1 MYKNKM
7 SAYTRNNRELNQ
19 IRNLEIAPNFQPNNP
34 SSCLVK
40 LGNTHVCCSAI
51 LEDRVPGFLRNSGK
65 GWLTA
70 EYGMLP
76 SSTNE
81 RMDREAAKGKQSGR
95 TQEIQRLIG
104 RSLRCAVNLDILGEK
119 TIKVDC
125 DVISAD
131 GGTRTAS
138 IIGGYVSLVRA
149 VNQYKKSFNLS
160 KSILTNQV
168 AAISVGVVKGTPC
181 IDLDYIED
189 SSAEVDCNVVMA
201 NDGQFI
207 EFQSTGEE
215 AKFSKKTILD
225 FIDLVEYSM
234 PNIFQIQNAA
244 IEK

>member
-1 MYKNKM
+1 M
-7 SAYTRNNRELNQ
+7 SGYSRNDRDLSK
-19 IRNLEIAPNFQPNNP
+19 IRDLEIISGFQPNNQ

-51 LEDRVPGFLRNSGK
+51 IEDRVPGFLRNTGK

-76 SSTNE
+76 SSTSE

-138 IIGGYVSLVRA
+138 IIGGYVSLVRSI
-149 VNQYKKSFNLS
+149 NEFKNKFKKRKNWNCYK
-160 KSILTNQV
+160 
-168 AAISVGVVKGTPC
+168 
-181 IDLDYIED
+181 
-189 SSAEVDCNVVMA
+189 
-201 NDGQFI
+201 
-207 EFQSTGEE
+207 
-215 AKFSKKTILD
+215 
-225 FIDLVEYSM
+225 
-234 PNIFQIQNAA
+234 
-244 IEK
+244 

>member
-1 MYKNKM
+1 MSTYK
-7 SAYTRNNRELNQ
+7 RNGRELNK
-19 IRNLEIAPNFQPNNP
+19 IRSLEITTNFQPSNQ

-76 SSTNE
+76 SSTTE
-81 RMDREAAKGKQSGR
+81 RMDREAAKGRQSGR

-104 RSLRCAVNLDILGEK
+104 RSLRCAINLNILGEK
-119 TIKVDC
+119 TIKIDC

-149 VNQYKKSFNLS
+149 VNHYKTQFNIT
-160 KSILTNQV
+160 KGIITNQV
-168 AAISVGVVKGTPC
+168 AAISVGVVKGTAC

-215 AKFSKKTILD
+215 AKFSKKTIID
-225 FIDLVEYSM
+225 FIELVEGSM
-234 PNIFQIQNAA
+234 PEIFAIQNQA

>member
-1 MYKNKM
+1 M
-7 SAYTRNNRELNQ
+7 SGYSRKSRNLNQ
-19 IRNLEIAPNFQPNNP
+19 IRSLEINPNYQPNNQ

-40 LGNTHVCCSAI
+40 LGDTHVCCSAI
-51 LEDRVPGFLRNSGK
+51 IEDRVPGFLRNSGK

-81 RMDREAAKGKQSGR
+81 RMDREAAKGRQSGR

-119 TIKVDC
+119 TIKIDC

-138 IIGGYVSLVRA
+138 IIGGYVSLVRSI
-149 VNQYKKSFNLS
+149 NNYKSKFNLS
-160 KSILTNQV
+160 KQIIVNQI

-189 SSAEVDCNVVMA
+189 SSAEVDCNVVKA
-201 NDGQFI
+201 GDGNFI

-225 FIDLVEYSM
+225 FIDLVDVVM
-234 PNIFQIQNAA
+234 PNIFKIQNSA

>member
-1 MYKNKM
+1 MSTYK
-7 SAYTRNNRELNQ
+7 RNGRELNK
-19 IRNLEIAPNFQPNNP
+19 IRPLEIIPNFQPSNQ

-76 SSTNE
+76 SSTSE

-104 RSLRCAVNLDILGEK
+104 RSLRCAVNLNILGEK
-119 TIKVDC
+119 TIKIDC

-138 IIGGYVSLVRA
+138 IIGGYVSLVRSISH
-149 VNQYKKSFNLS
+149 YKSNFNIT
-160 KSILTNQV
+160 KGIITNQI

-181 IDLDYIED
+181 IDLDYVED
-189 SSAEVDCNVVMA
+189 SSAEVDCNIVMA

-215 AKFSKKTILD
+215 SKFNKKTILD
-225 FIDLVEYSM
+225 FIELVESSM
-234 PNIFQIQNAA
+234 PDIFAIQNQA

>member
-1 MYKNKM
+1 M
-7 SAYTRNNRELNQ
+7 SAYSRNNRELNK
-19 IRNLEIAPNFQPNNP
+19 IRSLEIIPNFQPNNP
-34 SSCLVK
+34 SSCLVR

-104 RSLRCAVNLDILGEK
+104 RSLRCAVNLDVLGEK

-138 IIGGYVSLVRA
+138 IIGGYVSLVRTI
-149 VNQYKKSFNLS
+149 NQYKKNFNLS
-160 KSILTNQV
+160 KSILTNQI

-189 SSAEVDCNVVMA
+189 SGAEVDCNVVMA

-225 FIDLVEYSM
+225 FIDLVEQSM

>member
-1 MYKNKM
+1 M
-7 SAYTRNNRELNQ
+7 STFKRNDRELNK
-19 IRNLEIAPNFQPNNP
+19 IRSLEITPNFQPNNQ

-76 SSTNE
+76 SSTSE

-119 TIKVDC
+119 TIKIDC

-149 VNQYKKSFNLS
+149 INSYKSNFNIT
-160 KSILTNQV
+160 KSIITNQV
-168 AAISVGVVKGTPC
+168 AAISVGVVKGTAC
-181 IDLDYIED
+181 IDLDYVED

-201 NDGQFI
+201 SDGQFI

-225 FIDLVEYSM
+225 FIELVEKSM
-234 PNIFQIQNAA
+234 PNIFAIQNQA

>member
-1 MYKNKM
+1 MSTYK
-7 SAYTRNNRELNQ
+7 RNDRELNK
-19 IRNLEIAPNFQPNNP
+19 IRSLEITPNFQPNNQ

-76 SSTNE
+76 SSTSE
-81 RMDREAAKGKQSGR
+81 RMDREAAKGRQSGR

-119 TIKVDC
+119 TIKIDC

-149 VNQYKKSFNLS
+149 VNNYKSNFNIT
-160 KSILTNQV
+160 KGIITNQV

-215 AKFSKKTILD
+215 AKFRKKTILD
-225 FIDLVEYSM
+225 FIELVEGSM
-234 PNIFQIQNAA
+234 PDIFAIQNQA

>member
-1 MYKNKM
+1 MSTYK
-7 SAYTRNNRELNQ
+7 RNGRELNK
-19 IRNLEIAPNFQPNNP
+19 IRSLDITPNFQPNNQ

-76 SSTNE
+76 SSTSE
-81 RMDREAAKGKQSGR
+81 RMDREAAKGRQSGR

-119 TIKVDC
+119 TIKIDC

-149 VNQYKKSFNLS
+149 VNHYKSNFNIT
-160 KSILTNQV
+160 KGIITNQI

-225 FIDLVEYSM
+225 FIKLVESSM
-234 PNIFQIQNAA
+234 RDIFAIQNQA

>member
-1 MYKNKM
+1 M
-7 SAYTRNNRELNQ
+7 STYTRNDRELNK
-19 IRNLEIAPNFQPNNP
+19 IRSLEITPNFQPNNQ
-34 SSCLVK
+34 SSCLVQ

-76 SSTNE
+76 SSTSE
-81 RMDREAAKGKQSGR
+81 RMDREAAKGRQSGR

-119 TIKVDC
+119 TIKIDC

-149 VNQYKKSFNLS
+149 VNHYKTQFNIT
-160 KSILTNQV
+160 KGIITNQV

-181 IDLDYIED
+181 IDLEPIGWP
-189 SSAEVDCNVVMA
+189 VDR
-201 NDGQFI
+201 
-207 EFQSTGEE
+207 
-215 AKFSKKTILD
+215 
-225 FIDLVEYSM
+225 
-234 PNIFQIQNAA
+234 
-244 IEK
+244 

>member
-1 MYKNKM
+1 MSTYK
-7 SAYTRNNRELNQ
+7 RNDRELNK
-19 IRNLEIAPNFQPNNP
+19 IRSLEITPYFQPNNQ

-76 SSTNE
+76 SSTSE
-81 RMDREAAKGKQSGR
+81 RMDREAAKGRQSGR

-119 TIKVDC
+119 TIKIDC

-149 VNQYKKSFNLS
+149 VNDYKAKFNIT
-160 KSILTNQV
+160 KGIITNQV

-181 IDLDYIED
+181 IDLDYLED

-225 FIDLVEYSM
+225 FIELVESSM
-234 PNIFQIQNAA
+234 PDIFAIQNQA

>member
-1 MYKNKM
+1 MSTYK
-7 SAYTRNNRELNQ
+7 RNHRELNK
-19 IRNLEIAPNFQPNNP
+19 IRPLEITPNFQPNNQ

-76 SSTNE
+76 SSTSE

-119 TIKVDC
+119 TIKIDC

-138 IIGGYVSLVRA
+138 IIGGYVSLVRSI
-149 VNQYKKSFNLS
+149 NRYRSNYNIT
-160 KSILTNQV
+160 KSIITNQI

-181 IDLDYIED
+181 IDLDYVED

-225 FIDLVEYSM
+225 FIELVEGSM
-234 PNIFQIQNAA
+234 PDIFAIQNQA
-244 IEK
+244 IE

>member
-19 IRNLEIAPNFQPNNP
+19 IRNLEITPYFQPNNP

-104 RSLRCAVNLDILGEK
+104 RSLRCAVNLDVLGEK

-160 KSILTNQV
+160 KSILTSQI

-225 FIDLVEYSM
+225 FIDLVEHSM

-244 IEK
+244 VEK

>member
-1 MYKNKM
+1 MSTYK
-7 SAYTRNNRELNQ
+7 RNGRELNK
-19 IRNLEIAPNFQPNNP
+19 IRPLEIIPNFQPSNQ

-76 SSTNE
+76 SSTSE

-104 RSLRCAVNLDILGEK
+104 RSLRCAVNLNILGEK
-119 TIKVDC
+119 TIKIDC

-138 IIGGYVSLVRA
+138 IIGGYVSLVRS
-149 VNQYKKSFNLS
+149 VNHYKSNFNIT
-160 KSILTNQV
+160 KGIITNQI

-181 IDLDYIED
+181 IDLDYVED
-189 SSAEVDCNVVMA
+189 SSAEVDCNIVMA

-215 AKFSKKTILD
+215 SKFNKKTILD
-225 FIDLVEYSM
+225 FIELVESSM
-234 PNIFQIQNAA
+234 PDIFAIQNKA
-244 IEK
+244 IEN

>member
-1 MYKNKM
+1 MSTYK
-7 SAYTRNNRELNQ
+7 RNDRELNK
-19 IRNLEIAPNFQPNNP
+19 IRPLEITPNFQPNNQ

-51 LEDRVPGFLRNSGK
+51 LEDRVPSFLRNSGK

-76 SSTNE
+76 SSTSE
-81 RMDREAAKGKQSGR
+81 RMDREAAKGRQSGR

-119 TIKVDC
+119 TIKIDC

-138 IIGGYVSLVRA
+138 IIGGYVSLARA
-149 VNQYKKSFNLS
+149 INKYKSNFNIT
-160 KSILTNQV
+160 KGIITNQI

-181 IDLDYIED
+181 IDLNYIED

-225 FIDLVEYSM
+225 FIELVEGSM
-234 PNIFQIQNAA
+234 SNIFAIQNQA

>member
-1 MYKNKM
+1 MSTYKRNGRDLNK
-7 SAYTRNNRELNQ
+7 
-19 IRNLEIAPNFQPNNP
+19 IRSLEITPNFQPNNQ
-34 SSCLVK
+34 SSGLVK

-76 SSTNE
+76 SSTSE
-81 RMDREAAKGKQSGR
+81 RMDREAAKGRQSGR

-119 TIKVDC
+119 TIKIDC

-149 VNQYKKSFNLS
+149 VNHYKSNFNIT
-160 KSILTNQV
+160 KGIITNQI
-168 AAISVGVVKGTPC
+168 AAISVGVVKGTSC

-207 EFQSTGEE
+207 ELQSTGEE

-225 FIDLVEYSM
+225 FIELVEGSM
-234 PNIFQIQNAA
+234 PDIFAIQNQA

>member
-1 MYKNKM
+1 MSTYKRNDRGLNK
-7 SAYTRNNRELNQ
+7 
-19 IRNLEIAPNFQPNNP
+19 IRPLEITPNFQPNNR

-51 LEDRVPGFLRNSGK
+51 LEDRVPSFLRNSGK

-76 SSTNE
+76 SSTSE
-81 RMDREAAKGKQSGR
+81 RMDREAAKGRQSGR

-119 TIKVDC
+119 TIKIDC

-138 IIGGYVSLVRA
+138 IIGGYVSLARA
-149 VNQYKKSFNLS
+149 INYYKSNFNIT
-160 KSILTNQV
+160 KGIITNQI
-168 AAISVGVVKGTPC
+168 AAISVGVVKGTSC

-225 FIDLVEYSM
+225 FIELVENSM
-234 PNIFQIQNAA
+234 PDIFAIQNQA
-244 IEK
+244 IGK

>member
-1 MYKNKM
+1 MSTYKRNDRGLNK
-7 SAYTRNNRELNQ
+7 
-19 IRNLEIAPNFQPNNP
+19 IRPLEITPNFQPNNQ

-51 LEDRVPGFLRNSGK
+51 LEDRVPSFLRNSGK

-76 SSTNE
+76 SSTSE
-81 RMDREAAKGKQSGR
+81 RMDREAAKGRQSGR

-119 TIKVDC
+119 TIKIDC

-138 IIGGYVSLVRA
+138 IIGGYVSLARA
-149 VNQYKKSFNLS
+149 INYYKSNFNIT
-160 KSILTNQV
+160 KGIITNQI
-168 AAISVGVVKGTPC
+168 AAISVGVVKGTSC

-225 FIDLVEYSM
+225 FIELVENSM
-234 PNIFQIQNAA
+234 PDIFAIQNQA

>member
-1 MYKNKM
+1 MSTYK
-7 SAYTRNNRELNQ
+7 RNDRELNK
-19 IRNLEIAPNFQPNNP
+19 IRSLEITPNFQPNNQ

-40 LGNTHVCCSAI
+40 LGNTHVCCSSI

-76 SSTNE
+76 SSTSE
-81 RMDREAAKGKQSGR
+81 RMDREAAKGRQSGR

-119 TIKVDC
+119 TIKIDC

-149 VNQYKKSFNLS
+149 VNHYKSNFNIT
-160 KSILTNQV
+160 KGIITNQV
-168 AAISVGVVKGTPC
+168 AAISVGVVKGPTFT
-181 IDLDYIED
+181 E
-189 SSAEVDCNVVMA
+189 
-201 NDGQFI
+201 
-207 EFQSTGEE
+207 
-215 AKFSKKTILD
+215 TIL
-225 FIDLVEYSM
+225 
-234 PNIFQIQNAA
+234 
-244 IEK
+244 

>member
-1 MYKNKM
+1 MSTYK
-7 SAYTRNNRELNQ
+7 RNGRELNK
-19 IRNLEIAPNFQPNNP
+19 IRSLEITTNFQPSNQ

-76 SSTNE
+76 SSTSE
-81 RMDREAAKGKQSGR
+81 RMDREAAKGRQSGR

-104 RSLRCAVNLDILGEK
+104 RSLRCAINLDILGEK
-119 TIKVDC
+119 TIKIDC

-149 VNQYKKSFNLS
+149 VNHYKTQFNIT
-160 KSILTNQV
+160 KGIITNQV

-215 AKFSKKTILD
+215 AKFSRKTILD
-225 FIDLVEYSM
+225 FIELVEGSM
-234 PNIFQIQNAA
+234 PEIFAIQNQA

>member
-1 MYKNKM
+1 MSTYK
-7 SAYTRNNRELNQ
+7 RNDRELNK
-19 IRNLEIAPNFQPNNP
+19 IRHLEITPNFQPNNQ

-76 SSTNE
+76 SSTSE
-81 RMDREAAKGKQSGR
+81 RMDREAAKGRQSGR

-119 TIKVDC
+119 TIKIDC

-138 IIGGYVSLVRA
+138 IIGGYVSLVRTI
-149 VNQYKKSFNLS
+149 NYYKSNFNIT
-160 KSILTNQV
+160 KGIITNQV
-168 AAISVGVVKGTPC
+168 AAISVGVVKGTSC

-225 FIDLVEYSM
+225 FIELVEKSM
-234 PNIFQIQNAA
+234 PDIFAIQNQA

>member
-1 MYKNKM
+1 MSTYK
-7 SAYTRNNRELNQ
+7 RNGRELNK
-19 IRNLEIAPNFQPNNP
+19 IRPLEIIPNFQPNNQ

-76 SSTNE
+76 SSTSE

-104 RSLRCAVNLDILGEK
+104 RSLRCAVNLNLLGEK
-119 TIKVDC
+119 TIKIDC

-138 IIGGYVSLVRA
+138 IIGGYVSLVRS
-149 VNQYKKSFNLS
+149 VNHYKSNFNIT
-160 KSILTNQV
+160 KGIITNQI

-181 IDLDYIED
+181 IDLDYVED
-189 SSAEVDCNVVMA
+189 SSAEVDCNIVMA

-215 AKFSKKTILD
+215 SKFNKKTILD
-225 FIDLVEYSM
+225 FIELVESSM
-234 PNIFQIQNAA
+234 PDIFAIQNQA

>member
-1 MYKNKM
+1 MSTYK
-7 SAYTRNNRELNQ
+7 RNDRELNK
-19 IRNLEIAPNFQPNNP
+19 IRSLEITPNFQPNNQ

-76 SSTNE
+76 SSTSE

-119 TIKVDC
+119 TIKIDC

-138 IIGGYVSLVRA
+138 IIGGYVSLVRSI
-149 VNQYKKSFNLS
+149 NRYKSNFNIT
-160 KSILTNQV
+160 KSIITNQI

-181 IDLDYIED
+181 IDLDYLED

-215 AKFSKKTILD
+215 AKFSKKTILN
-225 FIDLVEYSM
+225 FIELVEGSM
-234 PNIFQIQNAA
+234 PDIFAIQNQA

>member
-1 MYKNKM
+1 MSTYK
-7 SAYTRNNRELNQ
+7 RNDRELNK
-19 IRNLEIAPNFQPNNP
+19 IRSLEITPNFQPNNQ
-34 SSCLVK
+34 SSCLVQ

-76 SSTNE
+76 SSTSE
-81 RMDREAAKGKQSGR
+81 RMDREAAKGRQSGR

-119 TIKVDC
+119 TIKIDC

-149 VNQYKKSFNLS
+149 VNHYKSKFNIT
-160 KSILTNQV
+160 KGIITNQV

-181 IDLDYIED
+181 IDLDYLED

-215 AKFSKKTILD
+215 AKFSKITILD
-225 FIDLVEYSM
+225 FIELVEGSM
-234 PNIFQIQNAA
+234 PGIFAIQNQA

>member
-76 SSTNE
+76 SSTND